1 MVHKLT
7 WLVLVRATPCL
18 CLPLM
23 VHKLTWLV
31 LVRATPC
38 LCVYLILTCTPRS
51 SFLFA
56 QGGGWTKGIDE
67 GSGRVYYFNRDT
79 QESSWTWPP
88 PSPDEILQASTVVE
102 ASTTPLP
109 VTAKGRSGK
118 PGKPNALFKLCR
130 SAISSRAAPMD
141 IVEMRRLIAQGAN
154 TRYRDEHG
162 KTSLMCA
169 STGGQLEA
177 VRVLLQA
184 DPKEVHVRMITNGGW
199 SSLMLASK
207 WGHTGVVRVLLQADP
222 SPEHANMINN
232 DGTTA
237 MAWALNDD
245 IKALLKAVGGT

>member
-1 MVHKLT
+1 M
-7 WLVLVRATPCL
+7 REY
-18 CLPLM
+18 
-23 VHKLTWLV
+23 
-31 LVRATPC
+31 
-38 LCVYLILTCTPRS
+38 VYWILTCNPRS
-51 SFLFA
+51 SFLFS
-56 QGGGWTKGIDE
+56 QGEGWAKGIDE

-88 PSPDEILQASTVVE
+88 LSPDESLQASTVVE
-102 ASTTPLP
+102 ASTKPLP
-109 VTAKGRSGK
+109 VTAKGKSGKPGK

-141 IVEMRRLIAQGAN
+141 IVELRRLLAQGAN

-169 STGGQLEA
+169 STGGRLEA

-184 DPKEVHVRMITNGGW
+184 DPMEVHVRMVTNGGW

-207 WGHTGVVRVLLQADP
+207 WGHTEVVRVLLQADP
-222 SPEHANMINN
+222 SPVHANMVNN

-245 IKALLKAVGGT
+245 IKALLKAAGGT